1 MRRALAWTAGIVGIA
16 ALARLLR
23 RRAATLPVEPAPAT
37 DPANELRRVLD
48 ESRPPETEPRPVA
61 EPEPSEEASLE
72 PEPSEEPSLEERRAD
87 VHARAESAIAR
98 MRQGDG

>member
-23 RRAATLPVEPAPAT
+23 RRAAATHAQTEPAP
-37 DPANELRRVLD
+37 DPAEELRRVLD
-48 ESRPPETEPRPVA
+48 ESRA
-61 EPEPSEEASLE
+61 PEPAPEPPATEAVDEASVD
-72 PEPSEEPSLEERRAD
+72 ERRAD

>member
-16 ALARLLR
+16 AFARLLR
-23 RRAATLPVEPAPAT
+23 RRSATPRVEVQPAA
-37 DPANELRRVLD
+37 DPAHELRRVLN
-48 ESRPPETEPRPVA
+48 ESRASEGASQPQLTEA
-61 EPEPSEEASLE
+61 ADEPSVD
-72 PEPSEEPSLEERRAD
+72 ERRAD

>member
-23 RRAATLPVEPAPAT
+23 RRAAAASAEPEPAP
-37 DPANELRRVLD
+37 DPADELRRVLD
-48 ESRPPETEPRPVA
+48 ESRGAEEVVLPAAPEL
-61 EPEPSEEASLE
+61 SEQA
-72 PEPSEEPSLEERRAD
+72 SLEERRAD

>member
-23 RRAATLPVEPAPAT
+23 HRSATPPVVTEPAP
-37 DPANELRRVLD
+37 DPADELRRVLD
-48 ESRPPETEPRPVA
+48 ESRVSEVASPPEVTEA
-61 EPEPSEEASLE
+61 ADEPSVD
-72 PEPSEEPSLEERRAD
+72 ERRAD

>member
-23 RRAATLPVEPAPAT
+23 QRAAAPSVELEPAT
-37 DPANELRRVLD
+37 DPADELRRVLD
-48 ESRPPETEPRPVA
+48 ESRPAEAESEPEPVRDP
-61 EPEPSEEASLE
+61 EPEPSEEA
-72 PEPSEEPSLEERRAD
+72 SLEERRAD